1 MKWVFQVFP
10 LPLESSVRQVRDL
23 RLSQKKICCFFSEF
37 RFVYLI

>member
-23 RLSQKKICCFFSEF
+23 RLSKKKNLLFFQ
-37 RFVYLI
+37 

>member
-23 RLSQKKICCFFSEF
+23 RLSKKKKFVVFSVNF
-37 RFVYLI
+37 DLFI